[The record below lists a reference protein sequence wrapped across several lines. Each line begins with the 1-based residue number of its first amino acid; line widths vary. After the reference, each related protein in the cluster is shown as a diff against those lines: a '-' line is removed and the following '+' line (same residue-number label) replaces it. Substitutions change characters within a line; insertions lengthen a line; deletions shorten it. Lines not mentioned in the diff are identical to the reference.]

1 MHRFTASLATGLIA
15 FSALAPA
22 AFATTFNTQCMQTAV
37 EKREG
42 AFIIAFDAYYAST
55 RTAMITR
62 KDALKNA
69 WGITDTA
76 QRQSAIKTAGKNF
89 ATSEKAA
96 RKTRRDA
103 EKTAAK
109 TFKTEAELCEVQ
121 S

>member
-1 MHRFTASLATGLIA
+1 MRRLAASILTGMLSLSLAV
-15 FSALAPA
+15 PVY
-22 AFATTFNTQCMQTAV
+22 ATTTLNLQCMQTAV

-42 AFIIAFDAYYAST
+42 AFITAFDAYYATT
-55 RTAMITR
+55 RSAMITR

-69 WGITDTA
+69 WGITDKT
-76 QRQSAIKTAGKNF
+76 QRQTAIKTAGKNF

-103 EKTAAK
+103 DKTAAK